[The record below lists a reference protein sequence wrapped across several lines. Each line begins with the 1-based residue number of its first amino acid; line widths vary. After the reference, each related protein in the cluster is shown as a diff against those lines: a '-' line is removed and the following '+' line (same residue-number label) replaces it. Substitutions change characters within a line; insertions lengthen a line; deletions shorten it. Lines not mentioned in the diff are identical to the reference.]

1 MTKIPYLAGR
11 DPFLLHDILSVLAKV
26 IISLIHGAMLVA
38 LAISSLD
45 VLRLLSSQAAQ
56 ITCGMLKQ

>member
-11 DPFLLHDILSVLAKV
+11 DPFLLHDIFSVLAKV
-26 IISLIHGAMLVA
+26 ITSLIHGAMLVA

-45 VLRLLSSQAAQ
+45 GSPAVISSCADNMWHA
-56 ITCGMLKQ
+56 